1 MAQEYRFQYKVATS
15 EKNPL
20 APALT
25 RQGARERGFAT
36 QHWAYAKKT
45 GEWARCLLKRA
56 GLARAKS
63 LQNHKLKIEVNRTS
77 YDCQFPC
84 VPRQTGG
91 LLAFM
96 FLGLFNQWGHWAY
109 FHLALKWL

>member
-1 MAQEYRFQYKVATS
+1 MAQEYQFQYKVATG

-45 GEWARCLLKRA
+45 GEGARCLLKRA
-56 GLARAKS
+56 GLARAES
-63 LQNHKLKIEVNRTS
+63 PVNMAIKHTKTAA
-77 YDCQFPC
+77 P
-84 VPRQTGG
+84 PNG
-91 LLAFM
+91 LD
-96 FLGLFNQWGHWAY
+96 
-109 FHLALKWL
+109 

>member
-1 MAQEYRFQYKVATS
+1 MGTKAPGLARAESGARWPGCSMWGRLDRETLTVGFCFVDGSRVRISVKSRNEQ

-56 GLARAKS
+56 GVARAET
-63 LQNHKLKIEVNRTS
+63 HV
-77 YDCQFPC
+77 
-84 VPRQTGG
+84 G
-91 LLAFM
+91 AM
-96 FLGLFNQWGHWAY
+96 H
-109 FHLALKWL
+109 